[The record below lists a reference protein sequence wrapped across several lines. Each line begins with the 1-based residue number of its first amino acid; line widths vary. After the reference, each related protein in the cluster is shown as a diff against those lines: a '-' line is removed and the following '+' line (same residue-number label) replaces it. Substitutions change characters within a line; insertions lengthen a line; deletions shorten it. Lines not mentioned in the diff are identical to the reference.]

1 MDFKSLKARFEQ
13 QQHQDQAEARPAP
26 ARSPLRRKQSA
37 DLVAAANPT
46 DAGTTKNLETTPT
59 GGTQIAQ
66 DAEGTVPG
74 VDAIPSAAEGT
85 LPKARA
91 LRHRRRVPAPPSDSS
106 EAKPEPDS
114 PAASAEATNGKPSL
128 VAGDE
133 TETQETPPTTAEAP
147 SAGRVSSSSEK
158 VLVDEVVVTDA
169 EVVYTSTASEATSF
183 SGFLVEPGS
192 DGKDGAQSSAHVE
205 AAATLSATTTVL
217 SNVSSV
223 GGTRMT
229 EGKSTDISEVSM
241 SDMMGTTAA
250 VATEVLLDSETLEGS
265 TQVSQAKSET
275 VVHTVLSPGAFSE
288 PEAVLPATG
297 MMTMPQAVS
306 SVQAESTAV
315 TTVRSDEG
323 ETSTVATVTASGVSL
338 LDGDGQE
345 LEVSAVHTAQV
356 TTSVAEALDADQT
369 FAVQTD
375 ITDLNE
381 VRMGDSILSSAST
394 SGFSDAVLINGTEV
408 ARVSTAQEAI
418 VNATFEADGSAQ
430 VHAVSK
436 EGAQLSTD
444 QQEIASQMT
453 ATFEQETSE
462 TAEGS
467 ISIVDAHW
475 EASASGIEKASGAIA
490 TGFSE
495 ATAFDLSQVSALD
508 AITTRTTETSSLQRA
523 FQVEDEVVEVTKS
536 HLQES
541 TTELVPNLLSG
552 VTESVDVSEV
562 SFGEQSLTSA
572 GVATTTEAVFSSELG
587 DVSVL
592 NTHVESHS
600 TTAFTTDAPLSD
612 EKVAAGTDAADLSPE
627 GILLAQESPAQVHAV
642 LSKDE
647 VVDASELFSTD
658 TIVNAVSTSSVTE
671 GIIGTGDDAI
681 RIRNDHL
688 DELTTAT
695 RHIGRDEF
703 PEGLPLGHAGVA
715 GGPESS
721 LLADRMMSVD
731 AVFSESRAVDIS
743 EISSG
748 DTDVRST
755 AAETTSEVAFRSEV
769 DTISITKSH
778 LDKVVTTIHHKA
790 SESLVGEDYDE
801 EERGINSALEAVGEP
816 ADVSIGQTID
826 TTETVVGGVTVQTAT
841 TTVSSETTYQSEND
855 TVTVNEMHVDQVV
868 TTTRHVPEQL
878 LSSGEHDDAPNHG
891 DLTAT
896 DAHSGSLDAIDR
908 SDAPASAST
917 ETAWFA
923 EESRAAT
930 GISFDDEGQ
939 EPDHMSTERTV
950 KQDIEVDTYG
960 DEGDTVPVVLADS
973 TRDESPS
980 TQTWVEAGHVAGRT
994 VLDCIPTA
1002 TMTAQAA
1009 PPCQSLWGLA
1019 TRESL
1024 FVTGSGR
1031 QHPIHWREQP
1041 LVFETAGATSVES
1054 KDASPPELQSE
1065 LGKQQ
1070 EAHELEKEKLLAQVE
1085 SLRDELAAAKDD
1097 MFKMKLDLETQTLAA
1112 ASLVKEKNILADTT
1126 EADKQTALDELRA
1139 SLHAEW
1145 EDKLAAEIDKTQDA
1159 ARLAAEAE
1167 KKEWETASE
1176 SIHGLLSAKSE
1187 ELSAISAERDQIEAD
1202 KKAAEACV
1210 SSLQEELASLNE
1222 RLSASEALA
1231 EEIRETST
1239 RGEILEADMRTLRTE
1254 YDEQSEKLCGLQEA
1268 MEESEQR
1275 SAKLQEELSLERV
1288 AVSSTQASL
1297 ATAEARVSEL
1307 EQAQMKSL
1315 EFAAETA
1322 QRQSS
1327 LEEEN
1332 ARLVAEVERLQE
1344 DKKGMEEEHKL
1355 LTTNL
1360 AEEQAMRALNASGEA
1375 TLQESNTSL
1384 IAERDSL
1391 LQSIEE
1397 LKAVAQEKE
1406 ASLKSELM
1414 ITSEKLASLQTE
1426 AESAASW
1433 EAAAMEA
1440 EESARTKTQELEIC
1454 KAEHNKKEQEYE
1466 RLLEEAKTQHAS
1478 RLQRMESEF
1487 AEQLKE
1493 AAATGQA
1500 DAAAKEELEQ
1510 EISVLRKDA
1519 LALSQAEKRNEEIL
1533 EDKENELAKAYAK
1546 IEELEEQLAHVAQ
1559 TTAKVPISI
1568 VKALHAL
1575 IVVVVLGPER

>member
-980 TQTWVEAGHVAGRT
+980 TQTWVEAGHV
-994 VLDCIPTA
+994 D
-1002 TMTAQAA
+1002 
-1009 PPCQSLWGLA
+1009 
-1019 TRESL
+1019 
-1024 FVTGSGR
+1024 
-1031 QHPIHWREQP
+1031 EQP

-1288 AVSSTQASL
+1288 AASSTQASL

-1559 TTAKVPISI
+1559 TTAKVAPNGNQDSRVTELETKLAEAEKERGRLEEEWKVICGQYA
-1568 VKALHAL
+1568 ALLEQLNDFASK
-1575 IVVVVLGPER
+1575 